1 MFCTPQDISLPGASG
16 GDMLEKGQTVNK
28 RYEIVNLIAKG
39 GTSCVYLVLDKHIGR
54 MLAMKAMERSA
65 VGAFYFARSE
75 IEALRRV
82 RYPLIP
88 AIWDAF
94 YDSRNIYIVSEYVK
108 GDSLGTLCKAQGMGR
123 AQSLMIAQHICSALL
138 YLHGM
143 KQPMLYLDLKPDNI
157 IIDEEGLPHL
167 VDFGIAGC
175 LAGHHIPVGTIG
187 YSPPEQ
193 YDKNASLDARAD
205 VFALGMTYY
214 AIRSGNIPDPD
225 PEEAIR
231 DIKHSK
237 ILSQSEKSFLV
248 KCCSLSKEERY
259 SGAYEVL
266 KQIRHIRSIPQ
277 KIKKSIEITITAA
290 GVLVLSYCATARI
303 HGYIKEKGAAKLLY
317 EKTAECMKDG
327 EYTPEGIRLIR
338 SAIAS
343 NVLPEDCEQDFI
355 FEVAANSMFVEH
367 DYKTAALYFSK
378 LDPHEYPDAN
388 DYINLCNM
396 QNRFDFERGEAADIT
411 GRLFGATLK
420 RRPSKQ
426 KYETLIFIAG
436 CYENYEYDEA
446 EGLSKSIA
454 VIGTAREEIA
464 GESAKS
470 LSVTEDE
477 YKGLCSRLD
486 ELLEV
491 KEARMKIIYKQT
503 RREKN
508 GEKDNNT

>member
-1 MFCTPQDISLPGASG
+1 
-16 GDMLEKGQTVNK
+16 
-28 RYEIVNLIAKG
+28 
-39 GTSCVYLVLDKHIGR
+39 
-54 MLAMKAMERSA
+54 
-65 VGAFYFARSE
+65 
-75 IEALRRV
+75 
-82 RYPLIP
+82 
-88 AIWDAF
+88 
-94 YDSRNIYIVSEYVK
+94 
-108 GDSLGTLCKAQGMGR
+108 
-123 AQSLMIAQHICSALL
+123 
-138 YLHGM
+138 
-143 KQPMLYLDLKPDNI
+143 
-157 IIDEEGLPHL
+157 
-167 VDFGIAGC
+167 
-175 LAGHHIPVGTIG
+175 
-187 YSPPEQ
+187 
-193 YDKNASLDARAD
+193 
-205 VFALGMTYY
+205 
-214 AIRSGNIPDPD
+214 
-225 PEEAIR
+225 
-231 DIKHSK
+231 
-237 ILSQSEKSFLV
+237 
-248 KCCSLSKEERY
+248 
-259 SGAYEVL
+259 
-266 KQIRHIRSIPQ
+266 
-277 KIKKSIEITITAA
+277 
-290 GVLVLSYCATARI
+290 
-303 HGYIKEKGAAKLLY
+303 
-317 EKTAECMKDG
+317 MKDG